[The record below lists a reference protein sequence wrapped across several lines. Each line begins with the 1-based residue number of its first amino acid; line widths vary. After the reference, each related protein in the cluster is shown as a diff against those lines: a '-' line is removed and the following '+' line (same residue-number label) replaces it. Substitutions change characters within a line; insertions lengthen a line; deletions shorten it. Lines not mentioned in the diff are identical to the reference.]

1 MLQQKILSNYVI
13 LECRVN
19 YPSLS
24 FYADSKNEIQ
34 FLQIGHF
41 IPKFK
46 YDRSKTEILFL
57 LIFNNELLYYYI
69 IQQ

>member
-24 FYADSKNEIQ
+24 FFADSKNEIQ

-41 IPKFK
+41 FLKLE
-46 YDRSKTEILFL
+46 YDRSKTHIIFFL
-57 LIFNNELLYYYI
+57 TL
-69 IQQ
+69 